1 MCFTL
6 THFRVRSGK
15 HDSSTAYSHSYD
27 MNELLSSGSITPKP
41 IMIIE
46 SDGAVDE
53 APRFPKPLYCNVS

>member
-1 MCFTL
+1 M
-6 THFRVRSGK
+6 RSGK
-15 HDSSTAYSHSYD
+15 HDSSTAYTHSYD